1 MSLVPLPPLRRRDLV
16 AFDLT
21 RGMPCALSV
30 LRGALASRQW
40 IQVLG
45 KLLWRTRHDPLRGL
59 SQPWPS
65 EQEWLVR
72 RQLRPVVLLDDVLR
86 DDLGLDRVARL
97 ELLNRVV
104 SETGA
109 RFLAANVPADITTD
123 WSQGT
128 QAERRAFAESL
139 VQRFFNV
146 EGRRPQ
152 VDEASLSFDVTR
164 CRFAELT
171 AELGRP
177 HLGPLFCAADAVF
190 FGRPDSPLVLRRSTT
205 IAEGGHQCDFRLRYR
220 SARGPAG

>member
-30 LRGALASRQW
+30 LRGALVSQQW
-40 IQVLG
+40 IRVLG
-45 KLLWRTRHDPLRGL
+45 RLLWRGRRDPLRGL
-59 SQPWPS
+59 PQPWPS

-86 DDLGLDRVARL
+86 DDLGLNRPARL
-97 ELLNRVV
+97 ELLGRVV

-109 RFLAANVPADITTD
+109 RFLAANVPAGITAD

-128 QAERRAFAESL
+128 PAERRAFAASL
-139 VQRFFNV
+139 VRRFFNV
-146 EGRRPQ
+146 EATRPQ
-152 VDEASLSFDVTR
+152 VEEASLSYDVTR

-171 AELGRP
+171 ADLGRP

-190 FGRPDSPLVLRRSTT
+190 FGRPDSPLVLQRSTT
-205 IAEGGHQCDFRLRYR
+205 IAEGGSCCDFRFRYR
-220 SARGPAG
+220 SAPRPAD